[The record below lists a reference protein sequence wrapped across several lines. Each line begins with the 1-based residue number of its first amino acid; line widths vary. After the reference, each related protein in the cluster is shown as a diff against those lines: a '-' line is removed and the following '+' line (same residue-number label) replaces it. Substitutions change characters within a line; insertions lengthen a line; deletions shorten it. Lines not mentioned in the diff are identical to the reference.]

1 VPGLSH
7 GLRCRILVPLAG
19 FLLVLVAP
27 ASGPAQAPGI
37 GALKQKQAALAVES
51 RRALVELYGLDS
63 RLVEAQTALAR
74 VDSRATALVRR
85 QASARERYRAAQR
98 TLTIAQFQLGR
109 QLRLLYQQD
118 QPDAIAVVLGATS
131 LDDAIDG
138 LESISRTARAT
149 KAVVTQSRTAR
160 SEVERTKR
168 ELAVEIARTAEAKTR
183 LEATGADLER
193 ARMERLGYVERLRRE
208 QSLTASQISSLEQ
221 HASLAREKA
230 VQITERVAAPATQA
244 TSAPVRSATT
254 DQAPPESNAAPSPS
268 EPPPA
273 PVESVAEGEAAP
285 QAAAPAPPRPG
296 GTMSV
301 LATGYCLRG
310 TTATGLP
317 VAPGIVAVDPSVI
330 PLGTR
335 LTIPGYGSGV
345 AADTGSAIQGATI
358 DLWFPTDAQ
367 ARAWGR
373 RTVTIAL
380 H

>member
-1 VPGLSH
+1 MPGVSH

-19 FLLVLVAP
+19 FLLVLAAP

-63 RLVEAQTALAR
+63 RLVEAQKALAR

-149 KAVVTQSRTAR
+149 KTVVTQSRTAR

-221 HASLAREKA
+221 RASLAREKA
-230 VQITERVAAPATQA
+230 AQITERMAAPATQA
-244 TSAPVRSATT
+244 TSASVRSATT
-254 DQAPPESNAAPSPS
+254 DQAPPESNAAASPS

-335 LTIPGYGSGV
+335 MTIPGYGEGV
-345 AADTGSAIQGATI
+345 AADVGGQIKGARI
-358 DLWFPTDAQ
+358 DVWYASCAQ
-367 ARAWGR
+367 AAAFT
-373 RTVTIAL
+373 RTVTITF